1 MTLEE
6 QRLSEMLHRLTPEP
20 PRTVTVEDVAIHL
33 ANQAAPPRRAPRTDR
48 LPRPDRAFGDGHTA
62 VLHLGKRGRPRL
74 APALA
79 AASVIVVVGASTGI
93 AVALTSSRHPAKA
106 PTSGGVSTSANATTV
121 SSAPG
126 SDDTSPSGTGGTHS
140 PQQAV
145 PIAGSLWGG
154 QLIVQQSLDPGTLT
168 SGGSSLYALSDG
180 NLIRID
186 PAKRQIVGQTS
197 VPGTGRP
204 VVDGNQVWVASPS
217 GSGMTLSAFNAT
229 TLNPAGTVAV
239 PGSPAQPEGA
249 LAVAP
254 DGDLYVAAGGN
265 VAVVD
270 PGSHSVLRHISVS
283 GGQATSVTITPD
295 GRTVYAGV
303 TGGGGFRLEAFNA
316 ATGASLGGS
325 TMPGTGSGGYLI
337 ATEGGVWGT
346 TGALM
351 TQRVWFAPGGDLT
364 KLRSV
369 TGGVDGGLD
378 SAPTYVNGVV
388 WIGGIQSLKC
398 LDPASGKVLAGS
410 PIPADRGVP
419 EHFGSVAFVA
429 GHAYT
434 AFQDQRAQQVGVAAV
449 IPPAA
454 CWPGGTPGS

>member
-1 MTLEE
+1 MTIDDLENS
-6 QRLSEMLHRLTPEP
+6 LSEMLHRLTPEP

-33 ANQAAPPRRAPRTDR
+33 ANQAAPRRVPRTE
-48 LPRPDRAFGDGHTA
+48 RAFGDGQTA
-62 VLHLGKRGRPRL
+62 VLHIGKRGRPRF

-79 AASVIVVVGASTGI
+79 AASVIAIVGASTGI
-93 AVALTSSRHPAKA
+93 AVALTSSHHTAKA
-106 PTSGGVSTSANATTV
+106 PASGGGNTSANATTFA
-121 SSAPG
+121 STPG
-126 SDDTSPSGTGGTHS
+126 TDDTTPSGTGGAHR

-154 QLIVQQSLDPGTLT
+154 KLIVQQSLDPGTLT
-168 SGGSSLYALSDG
+168 SGGDSLYALSGG

-217 GSGMTLSAFNAT
+217 GSGMTLSAFDAT

-239 PGSPAQPEGA
+239 PGSLAQPQGA
-249 LAVAP
+249 LALGP
-254 DGDLYVAAGGN
+254 GGDLYVAAGSN

-270 PGSHSVLRHISVS
+270 PGSHSVIRHISVS
-283 GGQATSVTITPD
+283 GGQADSVTITPD
-295 GRTVYAGV
+295 GRTLYAGV

-325 TMPGTGSGGYLI
+325 TMPGTGNGGYLL
-337 ATEGGVWGT
+337 ATNGGVWGT
-346 TGALM
+346 TGSLM

-364 KLRSV
+364 KVRSV
-369 TGGVDGGLD
+369 TSGVDGGLD

-454 CWPGGTPGS
+454 CGAAGTTGS